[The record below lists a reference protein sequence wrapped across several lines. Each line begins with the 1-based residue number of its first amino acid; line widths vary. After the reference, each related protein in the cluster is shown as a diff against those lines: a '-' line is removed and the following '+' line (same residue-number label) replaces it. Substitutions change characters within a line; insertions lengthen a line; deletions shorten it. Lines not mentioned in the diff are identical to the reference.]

1 MTTLASVL
9 IEMKFDGFFFY
20 YVLGGIWIV
29 PLNNQYMV
37 QRSVEIKKKHAPVF
51 IQLWMARQR
60 FPFSECG
67 VIWDFY
73 LHILNIQ
80 QKNLE
85 EIFKCFVILFQV
97 KSGWKEL

>member
-51 IQLWMARQR
+51 IQL
-60 FPFSECG
+60 
-67 VIWDFY
+67 
-73 LHILNIQ
+73 
-80 QKNLE
+80 
-85 EIFKCFVILFQV
+85 
-97 KSGWKEL
+97 